1 MNFGE
6 SIKQKR
12 EQLGMTQQDLA
23 ERLFVSRQTVCRWEN
38 GSRCP
43 DLIMAKRIAM
53 VLGISLDEIIP
64 GEAVQDYTPPKEPP
78 VDISCIKVMLSGI
91 MLLLIGIFF
100 YVADGTG
107 IYMDISGLCFI
118 AGILVFIVGLCIPMH
133 KQDAIVDDALPQRQC
148 PRCGKQH
155 DFDYPKC
162 PHCDYDY
169 TGRNA

>member
-1 MNFGE
+1 MKFGE
-6 SIKQKR
+6 AIKQKR

-43 DLIMAKRIAM
+43 DLIMAKKIAM
-53 VLGISLDEIIP
+53 VLGISMDEIIP

-118 AGILVFIVGLCIPMH
+118 AGILVFVVGLFIPMH

-148 PRCGKQH
+148 PQCGKQH

-162 PHCDYDY
+162 PHCDFDY
-169 TGRNA
+169 LRQ